1 MHVTNCT
8 FWINQSQPSRLEER
22 LDDAILV
29 LHEHVV
35 TGEVCG
41 FTIFFLSS
49 HLVHCSL
56 LSLLVVFLSRL
67 VSEFF
72 DSCDFHYFIL
82 NLKCL
87 NFLHDKKPT
96 TKPAVLKCY
105 YFNKFTSICITITH
119 FRCYWNVVFKFT
131 WNIIFFL
138 LIFFCKLFN
147 KNHTIFFFK
156 LSLQL

>member
-87 NFLHDKKPT
+87 NFLHIKKPT
-96 TKPAVLKCY
+96 TKPEVLKCEN
-105 YFNKFTSICITITH
+105 FNKFTSICITIIDMFQMLLKCCFQIYLEH
-119 FRCYWNVVFKFT
+119 N
-131 WNIIFFL
+131 FFL
-138 LIFFCKLFN
+138 TNIFCKLFN
-147 KNHTIFFFK
+147 KNHTIFF
-156 LSLQL
+156 SS